1 MTLGDS
7 PEARQPMRPRLRRG
21 RRMFPLPGPFRAAM
35 FDLDGLLID
44 SEPLWGRAEAAV
56 VEARGG
62 RLTPADRLATIGRS
76 IDASL
81 ALYAA
86 RLGLPETAVGELR
99 ADLIGRMRGLIA
111 REGRAQP
118 GAAAV
123 VERLAGHMP
132 LALASNTDR
141 RLVALALDRIGLSG
155 RFAAVVTA
163 AEVGAAKPAPDVYL
177 AACAGLGVDPAD
189 AVGFE
194 DSPSGIAA
202 LRAAGIASVGVR
214 AGGPFDLAAADIV
227 VDSLEDVVDWFD
239 EP

>member
-1 MTLGDS
+1 MTLGDPPAPRS
-7 PEARQPMRPRLRRG
+7 NLRPRLRRG
-21 RRMFPLPGPFRAAM
+21 RRLFPLPGRFRAAL

-44 SEPLWGRAEAAV
+44 SEPLWGRAEAAI

-62 RLTPADRLATIGRS
+62 RLTPEDRLATIGRS

-81 ALYAA
+81 AIYAA

-99 ADLIGRMRGLIA
+99 ADLIGRMRALIA
-111 REGRAQP
+111 GEGRVQP

-123 VERLAGHMP
+123 VERLAGHLP

-141 RLVALALDRIGLSG
+141 SLVTLALERISLAG
-155 RFAAVVTA
+155 RFTAIVTA

-189 AVGFE
+189 AIGFE

-202 LRAAGIASVGVR
+202 LRAAGVASVGVR
-214 AGGPFDLAAADIV
+214 AGGPFDLAAADVV
-227 VDSLEDVVDWFD
+227 VDSLEEVVGWFD
-239 EP
+239 

>member
-1 MTLGDS
+1 
-7 PEARQPMRPRLRRG
+7 
-21 RRMFPLPGPFRAAM
+21 MFPLPGRFRAAV

-62 RLTPADRLATIGRS
+62 RLTPDDRLATIGRS

-81 ALYAA
+81 EMYAA
-86 RLGLPETAVGELR
+86 RLGLPTTAVAELR
-99 ADLIGRMRGLIA
+99 AELIGRMRGLIA

-118 GAAAV
+118 GAAAL
-123 VERLAGHMP
+123 VERIGSRLP
-132 LALASNTDR
+132 LGLASNTDR

-155 RFAAVVTA
+155 RFATIVTA
-163 AEVGAAKPAPDVYL
+163 GEAGAAKPAPDVYL
-177 AACAGLGVDPAD
+177 AACGGLGVDPAD

-194 DSPSGIAA
+194 DSPAGIAA
-202 LRAAGIASVGVR
+202 LRAAGIAAVGVR

-227 VDSLEDVVDWFD
+227 VDSLVEVLDWFD
-239 EP
+239 